1 MNKTRAFGIALLV
14 IGIIFMYKIDND
26 LYSFIGGLLLGI
38 GAGMTIFGKTIFSKK
53 NINTNI

>member
-1 MNKTRAFGIALLV
+1 MNKTRVFGIALLV
-14 IGIIFMYKIDND
+14 IGIILMYKIDND

-38 GAGMTIFGKTIFSKK
+38 GVGMTISGKTIFSKK